1 MFDNGDIKLN
11 KLTNFF
17 SAAATK
23 RPAITI
29 LVVLLLSGFFGYMA
43 SQQEEL
49 NTSFGGEL
57 DTPEI
62 KAQTKLGE
70 YFQTSGSQSVFQ
82 IILSGD
88 DVLTVDGYLAWQELK
103 QTVAQSEIAPYLV
116 SQPGQPLIA
125 GFFAPIDFARTYDY
139 SIDINSMNDEQ
150 FKALYVK
157 ANSQM
162 PPEFKAFASALLSES
177 YDEDAVTASAG
188 LAIITVD
195 SAKFVEEYGLEAG
208 AFIEQPRMEV
218 ALNNSLSEI
227 QVGNVKVS
235 GFSFG
240 LLFGDEGED
249 FQQEIGGLFAQA
261 FVIILVVLSY
271 IFFMKSKLFSRKPLN
286 ILRRLIAISFM
297 AFGIAG
303 VISPLVSDLETP
315 LLSWMMLDDPLLG
328 RMIPLSVF
336 TFGFL
341 LNSRRRSSSD
351 LFLSL
356 GAILLSIGW
365 MTGAGTILGPGYLDI
380 IGAPNQVSQIAPI
393 ILIGLG
399 VDYAIHFNSR
409 YREEIGSGNSI
420 DGATSSTLKSVG
432 IALTLATL
440 ATMVGFL
447 TNIVS
452 PLPELKDFGILVSV
466 GIFFAF
472 FLVMTFVPA
481 IRTLLDK
488 RAEKKEKIDSEAFT
502 SSGDSVLNKISEASG
517 IIPRKLKI
525 VAIGLLVTVSTY
537 GYISFT
543 NLETIFEFTDFLPE
557 DNPVVKT
564 LDLLSEEFGGGFGE
578 TTSVLIEGD
587 DLATP
592 EIHNALIA
600 SINNLS
606 EKENIVV
613 YAGNVAAESVLS
625 SMGELLTPAAGPP
638 GAPAGPPDVELI
650 SSLVGYGVDLM
661 SGAEGLEGLKVKN
674 TSDVKGLYEFLA
686 AKDPEAFL
694 AYIYFDENNNVT
706 AQQVRITT
714 SAGSLG
720 AAQLRDDIYV
730 AFAPMINL
738 GIDVA
743 ATNDAIVTQSVSDLI
758 SKSQFQS
765 LIFAILA
772 SMTFLIIYYFL
783 DMRRPFLGVITIM
796 PVIAIVMGTYLG
808 MYYLDIPLNPV
819 TSTLSGL
826 AIGIGVPFVIHVT
839 NRFRESLS
847 QGNNP
852 IEAATKTLKTT
863 GGSLFG
869 SAFTTMA
876 GFGILMTSTLKPF
889 QQMGQVVVVALG
901 FALVASILILPTM
914 LVFWANYHNKK
925 TAKSL

>member
-1 MFDNGDIKLN
+1 MKL
-11 KLTNFF
+11 LTNFF
-17 SAAATK
+17 SSAATK
-23 RPAITI
+23 RPLATI
-29 LVVLLLSGFFGYMA
+29 LVVFLLTGFFGYMA
-43 SQQEEL
+43 SQTEEL

-62 KAQTKLGE
+62 KAQGKLGD

-82 IILSGD
+82 IIISGE
-88 DVLTVDGYLAWQELK
+88 DVLTVDGYLAWKEVQKTVSESDLK
-103 QTVAQSEIAPYLV
+103 PYLV
-116 SQPGQPLIA
+116 SQPGQPSVQ
-125 GFFAPIDFARTYDY
+125 GFFAPIDFAITFNPMLNMNA
-139 SIDINSMNDEQ
+139 IKSMNDTQ
-150 FKALYVK
+150 FKNLYNE

-177 YDEDAVTASAG
+177 YDKDKTSASAG

-195 SAKFVEEYGLEAG
+195 TAKFTEEYGFDG
-208 AFIEQPRMEV
+208 AFIEQPKMEV
-218 ALNNSLSEI
+218 ALNKSLSEI
-227 QVGNVKVS
+227 EVGNVKVS

-271 IFFMKSKLFSRKPLN
+271 IFFMKSSSFSRRPVNL
-286 ILRRLIAISFM
+286 LRRLLAFVLM
-297 AFGIAG
+297 FFGITG
-303 VISPLVSDLETP
+303 VVLPLIGDMEVAF
-315 LLSWMMLDDPLLG
+315 LSWMQLDDPLLG
-328 RMIPLSVF
+328 RMIPLAIF

-341 LNSRRRSSSD
+341 LNSRRRTSSD

-365 MTGAGTILGPGYLDI
+365 MQGAGTILGPGYLDI

-409 YREEIGSGNSI
+409 YREEIGSGNTINGS
-420 DGATSSTLKSVG
+420 TSSTLKSVG

-440 ATMVGFL
+440 ATIVGFL

-481 IRTLLDK
+481 IRTLLDR

-517 IIPRKLKI
+517 IIPKKLKLI
-525 VAIGLLVTVSTY
+525 ALALLVSVSSY

-592 EIHNALIA
+592 EVHNALIQ

-606 EKENIVV
+606 DKENIVV
-613 YAGNVAAESVLS
+613 YAGNVAQESVVGSL
-625 SMGELLTPAAGPP
+625 GQLLAPQSGPP
-638 GAPAGPPDVELI
+638 GAPAGPPDMELI
-650 SSLVGYGVDLM
+650 GTLSSYGVDIM
-661 SGAEGLEGLKVKN
+661 SGSQGLDALKVK
-674 TSDVKGLYEFLA
+674 TSGDVKGLYEYLVGKDSETFLA
-686 AKDPEAFL
+686 S
-694 AYIYFDENNNVT
+694 IYFDENSKVT

-714 SAGSLG
+714 SAGSLA
-720 AAQLRDDIYV
+720 AAQLRDDIYD
-730 AFAPMINL
+730 AFKPVTDL
-738 GIDVA
+738 GINVA

-758 SKSQFQS
+758 SQSQFQS

-772 SMTFLIIYYFL
+772 SMSFLIIYYFL
-783 DMRRPFLGVITIM
+783 DMRRPFLGVITIL
-796 PVIAIVMGTYLG
+796 PVVAIVMGTYLG

-839 NRFRESLS
+839 NRFREALLES
-847 QGNNP
+847 NNP
-852 IEAATKTLKTT
+852 VEAATITLKTT

-901 FALVASILILPTM
+901 FALIASILILPTL
-914 LVFWANYHNKK
+914 LVFWANYHNRK

>member
-1 MFDNGDIKLN
+1 MKI
-11 KLTNFF
+11 LTNFF
-17 SAAATK
+17 SSAATK
-23 RPAITI
+23 RPLVTI
-29 LVVLLLSGFFGYMA
+29 LIVLLLTGFFGYMA
-43 SQQEEL
+43 GQSEEL

-62 KAQTKLGE
+62 KAQGKLGE

-82 IILSGD
+82 IIISGE
-88 DVLTVDGYLAWQELK
+88 DVLTVDGYLAWVEVQK
-103 QTVAQSEIAPYLV
+103 TISESDLQPYLV
-116 SQPGQPLIA
+116 SQPGQSSVQ
-125 GFFAPIDFARTYDY
+125 GFFAPV
-139 SIDINSMNDEQ
+139 DIAMSFNPMLNMNAIKAMDDVQ
-150 FKALYVK
+150 FKNLYNQ

-177 YDEDAVTASAG
+177 YDEDKTSASAG
-188 LAIITVD
+188 LAIVTVD
-195 SAKFVEEYGLEAG
+195 TAKFVEEYGFDG
-208 AFIEQPRMEV
+208 AFIEQPKMEV
-218 ALNNSLSEI
+218 ALNKSLSQI
-227 QVGNVKVS
+227 AVGNVKVS

-261 FVIILVVLSY
+261 FAIILVVLSY
-271 IFFMKSKLFSRKPLN
+271 IFFMKSSSFSRRPVNL
-286 ILRRLIAISFM
+286 LRRLLALVLMIV
-297 AFGIAG
+297 GITG
-303 VISPLVSDLETP
+303 VVLP
-315 LLSWMMLDDPLLG
+315 LLSDIELAFLSWMQLDDPLLG
-328 RMIPLSVF
+328 RIIPLSTF

-341 LNSRRRSSSD
+341 LNSRRRTSSD

-365 MTGAGTILGPGYLDI
+365 MQGAGTILGPGYLDI

-409 YREEIGSGNSI
+409 YREEIGSGNTINGS
-420 DGATSSTLKSVG
+420 TSSTLKSVG

-440 ATMVGFL
+440 ATIVGFL

-481 IRTLLDK
+481 IRTLLDR

-517 IIPRKLKI
+517 IIPKKLKLI
-525 VAIGLLVTVSTY
+525 ALALLVSVSSY

-587 DLATP
+587 DLATV
-592 EIHNALIA
+592 EVHNALIQ

-606 EKENIVV
+606 DKENIIV
-613 YAGNVAAESVLS
+613 YAGNVAQESVVGSL
-625 SMGELLTPAAGPP
+625 GQLLVPQSGPP
-638 GAPAGPPDVELI
+638 GAPAGPPDMELI
-650 SSLVGYGVDLM
+650 GTLSSYGVDIM
-661 SGAEGLEGLKVKN
+661 SGGQGLDALIVK
-674 TSDVKGLYEFLA
+674 TGGDVQGLYEYLVGKDTETFLA
-686 AKDPEAFL
+686 S
-694 AYIYFDENNNVT
+694 IYFDENSKVT
-706 AQQVRITT
+706 AAQVRIST
-714 SAGSLG
+714 SAGSLA
-720 AAQLRDDIYV
+720 AAQLRDDIYD
-730 AFAPMINL
+730 AFKPMTDL

-758 SKSQFQS
+758 SQSQFQS

-772 SMTFLIIYYFL
+772 SMSFLIIYYFL
-783 DMRRPFLGVITIM
+783 DMRRPFLGVITIL
-796 PVIAIVMGTYLG
+796 PVVAIVMGTYLG

-839 NRFRESLS
+839 NRFREALLEN
-847 QGNNP
+847 NNP
-852 IEAATKTLKTT
+852 VEAATITLKTT

-901 FALVASILILPTM
+901 FALVASILILPTL
-914 LVFWANYHNKK
+914 LVFWANYHNRK